1 MSLARL
7 RGKKDNPN
15 DEFVNDDFKEMQES
29 IAEQS
34 KAGEG
39 TWAECFTGQPSNIP
53 RLVYRTFLGCA
64 LQFLQ
69 QCKYL
74 DLYTTYII
82 NINILQGLV
91 SITSSTM
98 APQSSSPLV
107 SMTLS
112 RHN

>member
-7 RGKKDNPN
+7 RGKKDTPN

-29 IAEQS
+29 IAEQA

-39 TWAECFTGQPSNIP
+39 TWVECFTGQPSNIP

-69 QCKYL
+69 QCKYSCSCL
-74 DLYTTYII
+74 TNII
-82 NINILQGLV
+82 NISQGLA
-91 SITSSTM
+91 STTSSTM
-98 APQSSSPLV
+98 APQSLSPLV

-112 RHN
+112 KHS